1 MTMRYALICLDRPNA
16 LQTRV
21 ENRPAHLEHL
31 QSTGV
36 VEQAGP
42 FIDAAGQ
49 MCGSLIILNVG
60 TKAEAE
66 AWAAADPY
74 AKAGLFAS
82 VMIQE
87 WKRVIG

>member
-1 MTMRYALICLDRPNA
+1 MRFALICLDHPNA

-21 ENRPAHLEHL
+21 ENRAAHLEHI
-31 QSTGV
+31 QTSGV

-49 MCGSLIILNVG
+49 MCGSLIVLAVP
-60 TKAEAE
+60 TRADAD

-74 AKAGLFAS
+74 AKAGLFSS

>member
-1 MTMRYALICLDRPNA
+1 MRYALICLDKPNA

-74 AKAGLFAS
+74 AKAGLFQS
-82 VMIQE
+82 VMVQE

>member
-1 MTMRYALICLDRPNA
+1 MRFALICLDRPDA
-16 LQTRV
+16 LQARV
-21 ENRPAHLEHL
+21 ENRAAHLEHIRT
-31 QSTGV
+31 SGV

-49 MCGSLIILNVG
+49 MCGSLIVLDVG
-60 TKAEAE
+60 SKAEAE

-74 AKAGLFAS
+74 AKAGLFGS

-87 WKRVIG
+87 WKKVIG

>member
-1 MTMRYALICLDRPNA
+1 MTMRFALICLDRPNA

-21 ENRPAHLEHL
+21 DNRAAHLDHIRT
-31 QSTGV
+31 SGV

-49 MCGSLIILNVG
+49 MCGSLIVLDVPS
-60 TKAEAE
+60 KAEAD

-74 AKAGLFAS
+74 ARAGLFQS

-87 WKRVIG
+87 WKKVIG

>member
-1 MTMRYALICLDRPNA
+1 MTMRFALICLDKPNA

-49 MCGSLIILNVG
+49 MCGSLIILGVASR
-60 TKAEAE
+60 AEAE

-74 AKAGLFAS
+74 AKAGLFQS

>member
-1 MTMRYALICLDRPNA
+1 MRFALICLDRPNA

-21 ENRPAHLEHL
+21 DTRAAHLAYIEA
-31 QSTGV
+31 TGV

-49 MCGSLIILNVG
+49 MCGSLVILGVA
-60 TKAEAE
+60 TRAEAE
-66 AWAAADPY
+66 AWAEADPY
-74 AKAGLFAS
+74 AKAGLFQS

-87 WKRVIG
+87 WKKVI

>member
-1 MTMRYALICLDRPNA
+1 MRYALICLDKPNA

-21 ENRPAHLEHL
+21 ENRAAHLEHI
-31 QSTGV
+31 QTSGV

-49 MCGSLIILNVG
+49 MCGSLVILGVE
-60 TKAEAE
+60 TRAEAE
-66 AWAAADPY
+66 AWATADPY
-74 AKAGLFAS
+74 AKAGLFQS

>member
-1 MTMRYALICLDRPNA
+1 MTMRYALICLDKPNA

-49 MCGSLIILNVG
+49 MCGSLIILNVA

-74 AKAGLFAS
+74 AKAGLFQS

>member
-1 MTMRYALICLDRPNA
+1 MTMRYALICIDKPNA

-21 ENRPAHLEHL
+21 ENRAAHLAYIQE
-31 QSTGV
+31 TGV

-49 MCGSLIILNVG
+49 MCGSLIILGV
-60 TKAEAE
+60 AS
-66 AWAAADPY
+66 
-74 AKAGLFAS
+74 KAGLFAS
-82 VMIQE
+82 VMVQE

>member
-1 MTMRYALICLDRPNA
+1 MVMRYALICLDKPNA

-60 TKAEAE
+60 SKAEAE

-82 VMIQE
+82 VMVQE

>member
-1 MTMRYALICLDRPNA
+1 MRYALICLDKPNA
-16 LQTRV
+16 LQKRAD
-21 ENRPAHLEHL
+21 NRAAHLAYIQE
-31 QSTGV
+31 TGV

-49 MCGSLIILNVG
+49 MCGSLVILDVAS
-60 TKAEAE
+60 KADAE

-74 AKAGLFAS
+74 GQAGLFQS

>member
-1 MTMRYALICLDRPNA
+1 MRYALICLDKPNA

-21 ENRPAHLEHL
+21 ENRTAHLDHIK
-31 QSTGV
+31 SSGV

-49 MCGSLIILNVG
+49 MCGSLVILEVG
-60 TKAEAE
+60 TRADAE

-74 AKAGLFAS
+74 AKAGLFQS

-87 WKRVIG
+87 WKRVIP

>member
-1 MTMRYALICLDRPNA
+1 MTMRYALICIDRPNA

-21 ENRPAHLEHL
+21 ETRAAHLEHI
-31 QSTGV
+31 QTSGV

-49 MCGSLIILNVG
+49 MCGSLIVLGV
-60 TKAEAE
+60 ASRDAAE

-74 AKAGLFAS
+74 AKAGLFQS

>member
-1 MTMRYALICLDRPNA
+1 MTMRFALICLDRPDA

-21 ENRPAHLEHL
+21 ENRAAHLGHIEA
-31 QSTGV
+31 SGV

-49 MCGSLIILNVG
+49 MCGSLIVLDVG
-60 TKAEAE
+60 SKAEAE

-74 AKAGLFAS
+74 AAAGLFQS

-87 WKRVIG
+87 WKKVIG

>member
-1 MTMRYALICLDRPNA
+1 MTMRYALICLDKPNA

-21 ENRPAHLEHL
+21 ENRAAHLEHI
-31 QSTGV
+31 QSSGV

-49 MCGSLIILNVG
+49 MCGSLIILTVE
-60 TKAEAE
+60 TRAEAE

-74 AKAGLFAS
+74 GKAGLFSS

-87 WKRVIG
+87 WKRVVG

>member
-1 MTMRYALICLDRPNA
+1 MNMRYALICLDKPNA

-49 MCGSLIILNVG
+49 MCGSLIVLNVG
-60 TKAEAE
+60 SKAEAE

>member
-1 MTMRYALICLDRPNA
+1 MRYALICLDKPNA

-49 MCGSLIILNVG
+49 MCGSLIVLNVASM
-60 TKAEAE
+60 AEAE

-74 AKAGLFAS
+74 AKAGLFTS

>member
-1 MTMRYALICLDRPNA
+1 MRYALICIDKPNA

-21 ENRPAHLEHL
+21 ENRAAHLEHI
-31 QSTGV
+31 QTSGV

-49 MCGSLIILNVG
+49 MCGSLLILDVG
-60 TKAEAE
+60 SKAEAE

-74 AKAGLFAS
+74 GKAGLFQS

>member
-1 MTMRYALICLDRPNA
+1 MMMRYALICLDKPNA

-60 TKAEAE
+60 SKAEAE

-82 VMIQE
+82 VMVQE

>member
-1 MTMRYALICLDRPNA
+1 MNMRYALICLDKPNA

-49 MCGSLIILNVG
+49 MCGSLIVLNVG
-60 TKAEAE
+60 SKAEAE

-74 AKAGLFAS
+74 AQAGLFAS

>member
-1 MTMRYALICLDRPNA
+1 MTMRYALICLDKPNA

-21 ENRPAHLEHL
+21 ENRAAHLEHI

-49 MCGSLIILNVG
+49 MCGSLIILNVAS
-60 TKAEAE
+60 KVEAE
-66 AWAAADPY
+66 AWATADPY

>member
-1 MTMRYALICLDRPNA
+1 MRYALICLDKPNA

-21 ENRPAHLEHL
+21 ENRQAHLDYIKA
-31 QSTGV
+31 TGV

-49 MCGSLIILNVG
+49 MCGSLLILDVAS
-60 TKAEAE
+60 KAEAD

-74 AKAGLFAS
+74 GKAGLFQS

>member
-1 MTMRYALICLDRPNA
+1 MMMRYALICLDRPNA

-60 TKAEAE
+60 SKAEAE